1 MCIYV
6 ICDRVYIYIY
16 YSCIYIYI
24 YLSILL
30 LLLLLLFLLL
40 LYTIAE
46 VPYLQESFITII
58 HFWGY
63 EPISPVGIYTMSSYT
78 YRWFGRICDY
88 NIL

>member
-6 ICDRVYIYIY
+6 ICDRVYIYIIVVY
-16 YSCIYIYI
+16 IYIYI
-24 YLSILL
+24 IIIVIIIIIIIL
-30 LLLLLLFLLL
+30 
-40 LYTIAE
+40 
-46 VPYLQESFITII
+46 TII
-58 HFWGY
+58 VYDCRSSISSGVIHHYHHFWGY